1 MTTIGVR
8 TWLAAAAIFAGA
20 CALWLI
26 VANTLSAFVLLFTG
40 ILVAEA
46 LRPFV
51 ERLRARMPFGV
62 AVAIAFGIT
71 LLVAG
76 LIAYILI
83 APLGAEVQRLVQ
95 ALPGYIGS
103 LRDQIIAAERFVKSY
118 DLYKQLAGA
127 LANSAGGAFSAV
139 GAHLLA
145 GPALL
150 ATIVGNAVII
160 LLLAVGWMLSS
171 SDLERFVLSLLPETT
186 RDDWK
191 QTFATIGTRL
201 SDYVKGIVINGTIVG
216 IVIGASAA
224 ILGVPYG
231 LLLGFIV
238 AIFQAIP
245 MVGAII
251 SGPLVLLVVLATS
264 GWVKMLIMLAIFT
277 VVQMI
282 DQNVLSPIIFGQRV
296 QLSFLLI
303 IFSTVL
309 GGMLL
314 GIAGAF
320 LAVPAAAVLQ
330 VIVVQIVAPAVRHAN
345 QVASSPVTPVHDRSL
360 L

>member
-8 TWLAAAAIFAGA
+8 TWFGAAAVFAGA
-20 CALWLI
+20 FALWLI

-40 ILVAEA
+40 MLIAEA
-46 LRPFV
+46 LRPLV
-51 ERLRARMPFGV
+51 ERMHRRMPFGA
-62 AVAIAFGIT
+62 AVAIAFGGT

-76 LIAYILI
+76 LIAYVLI
-83 APLGAEVQRLVQ
+83 APLGSEVQRLVQ
-95 ALPGYIGS
+95 AIPGYVASI
-103 LRDQIIAAERFVKSY
+103 RDQLIAAERFVRSY
-118 DLYKQLAGA
+118 DIYKQVAGA
-127 LANSAGGAFSAV
+127 LANSVGGAVSTV

-150 ATIVGNAVII
+150 ATIVGNAVIV

-171 SDLERFVLSLLPETT
+171 DDLARFTLSLLPEAS
-186 RDDWK
+186 RGDWK
-191 QTFATIGTRL
+191 HTFDTVGRRL
-201 SDYVKGIVINGTIVG
+201 SDYVKGVVINGSIVG
-216 IVIGASAA
+216 FVIGVSAA
-224 ILGVPYG
+224 IVGTPYG
-231 LLLGFIV
+231 LLLGFIT

-245 MVGAII
+245 MVGAVI
-251 SGPLVLLVVLATS
+251 SGPIVLLVVLATS
-264 GWVKMLIMLAIFT
+264 GWVKMLIVLAVFT
-277 VVQMI
+277 VVQII

-320 LAVPAAAVLQ
+320 LAVPAAAALQ
-330 VIVVQIVAPAVRHAN
+330 VIIVQIVAPAVRRAN
-345 QVASSPVTPVHDRSL
+345 QA
-360 L
+360 